1 MVRTVGARLCGPCNG
16 GSMDINVEALLL
28 AFEGD
33 SACGDDLEY
42 DPDFVELETISKPKE
57 EQQVGDSVLAGEE
70 VDFPKVANAAL
81 GILER
86 SKDLRAAVILA
97 EACLHSEGFVPF
109 ERVLA
114 YIHGALDRYW
124 DCVHPELDEDDD
136 DDPTMRVN
144 AVRGLTGADTVLR
157 AVRRAPLTDSRA
169 MGRFSLRDISIA
181 DGEISPAEGQ
191 DPIDHATIS
200 AAFQDTD
207 DETMAAIREAV
218 SASRE
223 HVKAITAVF
232 DEKVGALGPDLS
244 ELENALFKAESA
256 IANVLGGGEAEA
268 AVADEEDAG
277 DAPTAARSASVSGA
291 INTRDDVT
299 RMIDKIC
306 EYYTRNEPSSPV
318 PILLQRARRLVAAD
332 FVTIMKDMASDGMNQ
347 VRTIGGLEDEGY

>member
-1 MVRTVGARLCGPCNG
+1 ME
-16 GSMDINVEALLL
+16 INVEALLL
-28 AFEGD
+28 AFSGE

-42 DPDFVELETISKPKE
+42 DPDFIELETISKPKE

-70 VDFPKVANAAL
+70 VDFPKVGTMAL

-86 SKDLRAAVILA
+86 SKDLRAAVFLA
-97 EACLHSEGFVPF
+97 EACLHTDGFVPF

-114 YIHGALDRYW
+114 YISGAVERYW
-124 DCVHPELDEDDD
+124 GCVHPELDEEDD

-144 AVRGLTGADTVLR
+144 ALRGLSAPDTVLR
-157 AVRRAPLTDSRA
+157 AVRRAPLTQSRA
-169 MGRFSLRDISIA
+169 MGRFSLRDISVA
-181 DGEISPAEGQ
+181 DGEVAPAEGQ

-207 DETMAAIREAV
+207 AETMAAIREAV
-218 SASRE
+218 GNARE

-232 DEKVGALGPDLS
+232 DEKVGTLGPDLS
-244 ELENALFKAESA
+244 ELDKVLYKAQNAISS
-256 IANVLGGGEAEA
+256 VLGGETAEA
-268 AVADEEDAG
+268 APTDEGTNAEAGVAPAATQA
-277 DAPTAARSASVSGA
+277 APPVSGA
-291 INTRDDVT
+291 IGSRDDVT

-306 EYYTRNEPSSPV
+306 EYYARNEPSSPV

-347 VRTIGGLEDEGY
+347 VRTIGGLEDDSY

>member
-1 MVRTVGARLCGPCNG
+1 
-16 GSMDINVEALLL
+16 MDINVEALLL
-28 AFEGD
+28 EYSGD

-42 DPDFVELETISKPKE
+42 DPDFIELETISKPKE

-70 VDFPKVANAAL
+70 VDFPKVGNMAL

-86 SKDLRAAVILA
+86 SKDLRAAVFLA
-97 EACLHSEGFVPF
+97 EACLYTEGFVAF

-114 YIHGALDRYW
+114 YISGAVARYW
-124 DCVHPELDEDDD
+124 ECVHPELDADDD

-144 AVRGLTGADTVLR
+144 ALRGLAASDTVLR
-157 AVRRAPLTDSRA
+157 AVRRAPLTQSRA

-181 DGEISPAEGQ
+181 DGEVPPAAGQ

-207 DETMAAIREAV
+207 EGTMTAIREAI
-218 SASRE
+218 SNARD
-223 HVKAITAVF
+223 HVRAIIAVF
-232 DEKVGALGPDLS
+232 DDKVGALGPDLS
-244 ELENALFKAESA
+244 DLDKVLFKAEKA
-256 IANVLGGGEAEA
+256 ISSVLGGEGGDEAPAEEA
-268 AVADEEDAG
+268 SADVGNAPVARQ
-277 DAPTAARSASVSGA
+277 AASGGSGA

-306 EYYTRNEPSSPV
+306 EYYARSEPSSPV
-318 PILLQRARRLVAAD
+318 PVLLQRARRLVAAD

-347 VRTIGGLEDEGY
+347 VRTIGGLPDDDY

>member
-1 MVRTVGARLCGPCNG
+1 
-16 GSMDINVEALLL
+16 MDINVEALLL
-28 AFEGD
+28 EFEGD

-42 DPDFVELETISKPKE
+42 DPDFIELETISKPKE

-70 VDFPKVANAAL
+70 VDYPKVGEMAL

-86 SKDLRAAVILA
+86 SKDLRAAVFLA

-124 DCVHPELDEDDD
+124 QCVHPALDEDDD

-144 AVRGLTGADTVLR
+144 AVRGLVGPDTVLR
-157 AVRRAPLTDSRA
+157 AVRRAALTDSRA

-181 DGEISPAEGQ
+181 DGEITPAEGES
-191 DPIDHATIS
+191 PIDHATIS

-207 DETMAAIREAV
+207 PETMAAIREAV
-218 SASRE
+218 SNARA
-223 HVKAITAVF
+223 HIKAITAVF
-232 DEKVGALGPDLS
+232 DDKIGALGPDLS
-244 ELENALFKAESA
+244 DLDKALFKAEGA
-256 IANVLGGGEAEA
+256 IAGVLGGAEAEEESAGESGEAGA
-268 AVADEEDAG
+268 APVAQA
-277 DAPTAARSASVSGA
+277 APVSGA
-291 INTRDDVT
+291 INSRDDVT

-306 EYYTRNEPSSPV
+306 EYYARSEPSSPV
-318 PILLQRARRLVAAD
+318 PVLLQRARRLVAAD

-347 VRTIGGLEDEGY
+347 VRTIGGLEDDSY